1 MPVLFK
7 NQSVLLKDFFNQQE
21 DEPLKGISHKN
32 ILIKKN
38 IIAYMALNGESTLA
52 DLARELHVSVPTITK
67 LVGEL
72 VEENI
77 VVDNG
82 KIETAGGRRPNIFGL
97 ANTAIY
103 FAGIDIGRDNVRY
116 VVTDLKNN
124 VIVSEEE
131 RDFVLSDNE
140 Q

>member
-82 KIETAGGRRPNIFGL
+82 KIETAGGLPSQYLRAGQYGHLFRRHRHR
-97 ANTAIY
+97 A
-103 FAGIDIGRDNVRY
+103 R
-116 VVTDLKNN
+116 
-124 VIVSEEE
+124 
-131 RDFVLSDNE
+131 
-140 Q
+140 

>member
-1 MPVLFK
+1 MLFK

-82 KIETAGGRRPNIFGL
+82 KIAVPISSGWPIRPSISPASTSG
-97 ANTAIY
+97 ATMYAMW
-103 FAGIDIGRDNVRY
+103 
-116 VVTDLKNN
+116 
-124 VIVSEEE
+124 
-131 RDFVLSDNE
+131 
-140 Q
+140 

>member
-52 DLARELHVSVPTITK
+52 DLAREPAHQRSDHHQAR
-67 LVGEL
+67 GEP
-72 VEENI
+72 
-77 VVDNG
+77 
-82 KIETAGGRRPNIFGL
+82 RRGE
-97 ANTAIY
+97 Y
-103 FAGIDIGRDNVRY
+103 RSG
-116 VVTDLKNN
+116 
-124 VIVSEEE
+124 
-131 RDFVLSDNE
+131 
-140 Q
+140 

>member
-1 MPVLFK
+1 M
-7 NQSVLLKDFFNQQE
+7 
-21 DEPLKGISHKN
+21 
-32 ILIKKN
+32 
-38 IIAYMALNGESTLA
+38 
-52 DLARELHVSVPTITK
+52 
-67 LVGEL
+67 
-72 VEENI
+72 
-77 VVDNG
+77 DNG

-131 RDFVLSDNE
+131 RDFVLSDMNSRLRRYVGASTAS
-140 Q
+140 

>member
-72 VEENI
+72 VEPKGLPEGAVPI
-77 VVDNG
+77 SSG
-82 KIETAGGRRPNIFGL
+82 WPIRPSISPASTSG
-97 ANTAIY
+97 ATMYAMW
-103 FAGIDIGRDNVRY
+103 
-116 VVTDLKNN
+116 
-124 VIVSEEE
+124 
-131 RDFVLSDNE
+131 
-140 Q
+140 